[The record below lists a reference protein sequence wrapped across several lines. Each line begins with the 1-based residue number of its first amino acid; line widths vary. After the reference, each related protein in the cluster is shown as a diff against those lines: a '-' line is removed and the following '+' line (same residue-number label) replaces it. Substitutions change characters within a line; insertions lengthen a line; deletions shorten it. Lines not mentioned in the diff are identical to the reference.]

1 MEDQSPGTRLRF
13 FLLAREGLSRLGR
26 GTGDPTPVAELSRQP
41 REMIQ
46 TALVSRLD
54 TAASTLYSRT
64 CACSPLPLPCR
75 SVRAPRRLDCV
86 RGGHRSSSSS
96 SPLRALQRISGVL
109 LLPWMECASAS
120 TGVSVSVCAVH
131 LRMHGRGQRVY
142 GPARVYLCLQPTI
155 YAISSKTSV
164 ALS

>member
-109 LLPWMECASAS
+109 LLPYGWNALQLQQVCQCQCVRCIYVCMEEDSAC
-120 TGVSVSVCAVH
+120 TDQHECTYVFNPLYMQFH
-131 LRMHGRGQRVY
+131 QR
-142 GPARVYLCLQPTI
+142 RL
-155 YAISSKTSV
+155 
-164 ALS
+164 